1 MDIDQPSDFR
11 AFRAVSAGGAVAHQ
25 PYKQDGSAPF
35 RDVAGSVLFHDEG
48 LACEMRYF
56 EVDAGGYSTLER
68 HQHVHGVMIL
78 RGHGQCL
85 VGHEVRAVAPFDLVT
100 IPSWTWHQFR
110 AMATEPLG
118 FLLGAGPIRSRSM
131 CGSVAATNVD
141 LAVEGRRPDRFRA
154 DLLDR
159 LAFDVVTV
167 PPLRERPER

>member
-11 AFRAVSAGGAVAHQ
+11 AFRGGFRWDAVAHQ

-35 RDVAGSVLFHDEG
+35 RDVSRQVLFHDEG

-85 VGHEVRAVAPFDLVT
+85 VGDEVRAVAPFDLVT

-118 FLLGAGPIRSRSM
+118 FLCMVNAVRDRPQLPDETELARLKSDPA
-131 CGSVAATNVD
+131 VARF
-141 LAVEGRRPDRFRA
+141 LAQP
-154 DLLDR
+154 
-159 LAFDVVTV
+159 
-167 PPLRERPER
+167 